1 MSTSHGKLYAVRTLL
16 FLLVILN
23 LIFIFGFSMQSAEE
37 SAEVSGSISNTV
49 ANVVVEDFEN
59 KPQEE
64 KEEILLSIDTVIRKL
79 AHMAEFASLAALA
92 LLLLSTWRIKL
103 PWRLTAS
110 LGLVLVSGF
119 TDELLVQMRSDG
131 RSPQVKDVLID
142 LLGGA
147 VGCCAALLL
156 MRLLICAKNARKAK

>member
-16 FLLVILN
+16 SFLIILN
-23 LIFIFGFSMQSAEE
+23 LIFIFAFSMQNAEE

-49 ANVVVEDFEN
+49 ANVVVEDFES

-64 KEEILLSIDTVIRKL
+64 KEEILLGIDAVVRKL
-79 AHMAEFASLAALA
+79 AHMAEFASLAALT
-92 LLLLSTWRIKL
+92 LLLLSTWHIKL

-110 LGLVLVSGF
+110 LGLVLASGF

-156 MRLLICAKNARKAK
+156 IRLFVRAKNARKAK